1 MMVESGRL
9 AAMIWISFAAVV
21 GTVRMDNEPSAASST
36 MTSST
41 VSELTDVSADADVVP
56 SAATRVTD
64 AIEHHANR
72 RSFHHLFASVLFAT
86 ACPEGSDVARRERP
100 GLPSECRA
108 TYLRGTA
115 RWLVRISRD
124 SWPRKGEPLR
134 WRPRR

>member
-41 VSELTDVSADADVVP
+41 VPELPDVSADADVVP

-64 AIEHHANR
+64 AIEDHANR

-86 ACPEGSDVARRERP
+86 ACPKSSEIGRRDLHGNAER
-100 GLPSECRA
+100 L
-108 TYLRGTA
+108 T
-115 RWLVRISRD
+115 
-124 SWPRKGEPLR
+124 
-134 WRPRR
+134 